1 MFSTC
6 RMLLYSKI
14 RLTSFQIFINMKEKP
29 NFIKS
34 IFPGKM
40 EGLRNVIKDKL
51 VKSKVRTLT
60 NTFSVLNMHKGQFY
74 VV

>member
-1 MFSTC
+1 
-6 RMLLYSKI
+6 
-14 RLTSFQIFINMKEKP
+14 MKEKP

-74 VV
+74 VVWYFALFNIWQTYIHAYLCLP